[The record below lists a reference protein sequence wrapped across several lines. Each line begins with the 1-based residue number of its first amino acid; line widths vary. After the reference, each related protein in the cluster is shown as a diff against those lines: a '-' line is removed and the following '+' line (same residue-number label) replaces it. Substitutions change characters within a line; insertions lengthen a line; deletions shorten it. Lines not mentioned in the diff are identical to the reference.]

1 VFICDITFNP
11 PLDKAGKYSFFE
23 VAGTQT
29 WQAVK
34 TYSAGR
40 ITGMRYD
47 NGNPI
52 LMIGNSF
59 SVPMS
64 QLLQIRG

>member
-1 VFICDITFNP
+1 
-11 PLDKAGKYSFFE
+11 
-23 VAGTQT
+23 
-29 WQAVK
+29 VK